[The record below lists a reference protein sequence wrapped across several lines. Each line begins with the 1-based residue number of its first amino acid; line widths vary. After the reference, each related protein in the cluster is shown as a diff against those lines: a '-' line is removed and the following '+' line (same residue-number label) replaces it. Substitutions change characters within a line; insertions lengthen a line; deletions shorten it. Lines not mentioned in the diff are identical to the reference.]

1 MEENK
6 YTQFRDDIRDSFYKG
21 DLKLSLKLLD
31 EYYDEIKM
39 DENLVNTSDEWF
51 FWQTK
56 SIINKVQGNLL
67 KALCL
72 AKQAKKYAVDIKD
85 VLENLVHMG
94 DCLAALNRIDEAKV
108 YYEKYI
114 EFYKANLPNHPYFQM
129 NYGIMKN
136 NLGYYT
142 KDKKLVEEAIELYN
156 SAQGVNEEYKIN
168 KIDEAYDTLF
178 YILLDNDELN
188 DINFNNILHNIHNND
203 KKQEFKK
210 VFKSYL
216 NKVHQVINF

>member
-1 MEENK
+1 M
-6 YTQFRDDIRDSFYKG
+6 FYKG
-21 DLKLSLKLLD
+21 EMEECLRLL
-31 EYYDEIKM
+31 EKYYIEIKTNEEKL
-39 DENLVNTSDEWF
+39 DTSDEWF

-56 SIINKVQGNLL
+56 SIVNKVQGNLV

-94 DCLAALNRIDEAKV
+94 DCLAALYRIDEAKI

-114 EFYKANLPNHPYFQM
+114 DFYKANLPNHPYFQI

-156 SAQGVNEEYKIN
+156 SAQGVNEQYKAS

-178 YILLDNDELN
+178 YILLKNNELN
-188 DINFNNILHNIHNND
+188 DINYHNILHNVHNNE
-203 KKQEFKK
+203 KRQEFINAYN
-210 VFKSYL
+210 SYIK
-216 NKVHQVINF
+216 NAHQVINF